1 MAGSKSFFLLFSLLC
16 CWTITEASNADHP
29 LEKRSVGLTYP
40 APPTLLLIFGLG
52 TPLQLEREAT
62 IVGAFA
68 KFIYNLP
75 IDASN
80 YTRPLADQQPKT
92 RSRWALYRA
101 LGRLLELRGLPEGRA
116 CVLRSICEAAHGP
129 FARAAGG
136 LLQPLLQTLLTPSST
151 INEPYD
157 VHEDRDYVEAEALG
171 RGQAADTAA
180 AAQEA
185 AAAAA
190 ADARCH
196 ALYPRCPVSIL
207 DAFTAVV
214 AQKPER
220 RRRRPTT
227 AAPNDDSNGN
237 YNNNNNNNSSSSNS
251 TNDDSNV
258 DYASSSSSPP
268 GDTIATVPAT
278 TTIPFLEF

>member
-1 MAGSKSFFLLFSLLC
+1 MAASKSFFLLFSLLYC
-16 CWTITEASNADHP
+16 GRWIVAEVSSLDHP
-29 LEKRSVGLTYP
+29 VEKRSVGLTYP

-80 YTRPLADQQPKT
+80 YTRPFDQQPKT

-101 LGRLLELRGLPEGRA
+101 LGQLLELRGLPEGRA

-171 RGQAADTAA
+171 RGQ
-180 AAQEA
+180 
-185 AAAAA
+185 
-190 ADARCH
+190 
-196 ALYPRCPVSIL
+196 
-207 DAFTAVV
+207 FVV
-214 AQKPER
+214 AASTPIAQDKKGSLVLNTGFQFNYAMPWNLTQLGHPTPVVHARNSRQVQRQPER
-220 RRRRPTT
+220 L
-227 AAPNDDSNGN
+227 NLE
-237 YNNNNNNNSSSSNS
+237 
-251 TNDDSNV
+251 NV
-258 DYASSSSSPP
+258 YLA
-268 GDTIATVPAT
+268 
-278 TTIPFLEF
+278 LENALEE